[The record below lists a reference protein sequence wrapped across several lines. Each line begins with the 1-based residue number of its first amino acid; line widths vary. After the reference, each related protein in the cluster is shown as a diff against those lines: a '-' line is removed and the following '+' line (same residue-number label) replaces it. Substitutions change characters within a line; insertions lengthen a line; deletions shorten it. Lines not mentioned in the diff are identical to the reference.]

1 MQKRN
6 QTFEVRMETIP
17 AERQFAEVGAELDHA
32 LHTSFQHSD
41 QRIRICKSSIEVL
54 PILPEAFSVRQISPR
69 EKWRCSRRAIMTAA
83 INAATG
89 GHE

>member
-6 QTFEVRMETIP
+6 PAFEVRMETIP
-17 AERQFAEVGAELDHA
+17 NVQQSLEPGPELDNA

-41 QRIRICKSSIEVL
+41 QRIRICKSGMEVL

-69 EKWRCSRRAIMTAA
+69 EKWALF
-83 INAATG
+83 ATG
-89 GHE
+89 DNDGCDQRSHRRT